1 MVELNL
7 FASIPP
13 SNDPN
18 IIRRNRNTTRVY
30 FILLITAFFILILY
44 TSLRQVTITVIVKS
58 PSVSEYTELS
68 LQYPLTLRCPCS
80 RIAIKYNQF
89 ISQIEPQYHQICS
102 SVFISPEWIESMTDI
117 QIYNRHANPEYNF
130 LKVVRMQFQ
139 IMEKL
144 YIL

>member
-1 MVELNL
+1 MVDLNL

-18 IIRRNRNTTRVY
+18 IIRRNRHTTRVY

-44 TSLRQVTITVIVKS
+44 TSLRQVTNTVIVKS
-58 PSVSEYTELS
+58 PSVLEYTELS

-89 ISQIEPQYHQICS
+89 ISQIEPQFHLNGS
-102 SVFISPEWIESMTDI
+102 K
-117 QIYNRHANPEYNF
+117 A
-130 LKVVRMQFQ
+130 
-139 IMEKL
+139 
-144 YIL
+144 